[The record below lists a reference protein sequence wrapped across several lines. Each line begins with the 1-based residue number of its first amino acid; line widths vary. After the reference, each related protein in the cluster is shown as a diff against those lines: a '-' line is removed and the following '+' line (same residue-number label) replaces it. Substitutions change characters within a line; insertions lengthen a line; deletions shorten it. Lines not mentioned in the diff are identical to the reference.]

1 MIKPKLK
8 ECDACHKQA
17 VIWKNHEG
25 FKYIPRENNKF
36 SDSLERQAFLLTF
49 KSE

>member
-1 MIKPKLK
+1 MDVKLK
-8 ECDACHKQA
+8 ECDGCQKMT

-25 FKYIPRENNKF
+25 FKYTPRENDKF

>member
-1 MIKPKLK
+1 MQIKLK
-8 ECDACHKQA
+8 ECDGCGKPSQ
-17 VIWKNHEG
+17 IWKNHEG